1 MTYQSILAL
10 DLATNTGWAT
20 CPVGGEAVSGQ
31 KTMPDTGRDI
41 GRFLAVYER
50 WLMMLLAKHNVDLI
64 AYEQPIIAGSKNLQ
78 TLRKLYSLTGL
89 TELIGRKASAEVI
102 EVPISSWRKHFIGRG
117 TGFKRDKLDPKQMA
131 ITACYE
137 RGWNPATHDEAEAL
151 GILDYVMAKLDL
163 PRAWPDAGL
172 FAKEAT

>member
-20 CPVGGEAVSGQ
+20 CPVGGEATSGQ

-50 WLMMLLAKHNVDLI
+50 WLISMLRDYEIDFI
-64 AYEQPIIAGSKNLQ
+64 AYEQPILPRVKNLH

-117 TGFKRDKLDPKQMA
+117 TGFKCRSLDPKQMA

-172 FAKEAT
+172 FAKEVT